1 MTTHSRHEEPS
12 SWAVGFSFFAAFV
25 MLAVGVFQFLM
36 GLVAAI
42 TNNFY
47 AIPKDYPF
55 DTDVTTYG
63 WVHIVL
69 GLALAAVGIGV
80 AAGQAWARWTGI
92 GVVCLSMVS
101 NFLFIPYY
109 PVWSIMIIGLEV
121 VVIWALTKP
130 ALRR

>member
-1 MTTHSRHEEPS
+1 MTTHARHQEPN

-47 AIPKDYPF
+47 AVPENYPF
-55 DTDVTTYG
+55 DTSVATYG
-63 WVHIVL
+63 WVHIVI
-69 GLALAAVGIGV
+69 GLVMAAIGIGV
-80 AAGQAWARWTGI
+80 ATGQAWARWSGI
-92 GVVCLSMVS
+92 VIVCISMLS

-109 PVWSIMIIGLEV
+109 PVWSIMIIALEII
-121 VVIWALTKP
+121 VIWALTKP
-130 ALRR
+130 ALR

>member
-1 MTTHSRHEEPS
+1 MTTHSRHQEPS
-12 SWAVGFSFFAAFV
+12 SWAVGFSFFAAFI
-25 MLAVGVFQFLM
+25 MLAVGVFQFFM

-42 TNNFY
+42 ANNFY

-55 DTDVTTYG
+55 DADVTTYG
-63 WVHIVL
+63 WIHIVL

-121 VVIWALTKP
+121 IVIWALSKP
-130 ALRR
+130 ALR